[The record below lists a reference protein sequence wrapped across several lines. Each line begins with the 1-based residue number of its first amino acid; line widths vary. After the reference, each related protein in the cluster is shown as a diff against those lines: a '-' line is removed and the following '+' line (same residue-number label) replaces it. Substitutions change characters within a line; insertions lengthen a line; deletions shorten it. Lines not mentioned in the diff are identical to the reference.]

1 MHKQDIPREIVRVRR
16 EKETYVH
23 AFVTV
28 PVWRNPCADQGRPR
42 RDHLTPLCD
51 AQTARRSERMVAAL
65 FTAAALAGAGF
76 VVSCAA
82 IPNDAS
88 ILVMPMGSIRALDSA
103 LGLTL
108 SVALSCL
115 GAGLRRWA
123 RNRMSRATAMPPFP
137 QRTDE
142 GCLEA
147 PGDFEEP
154 VVPVLRE
161 RA

>member
-1 MHKQDIPREIVRVRR
+1 M
-16 EKETYVH
+16 
-23 AFVTV
+23 TV
-28 PVWRNPCADQGRPR
+28 PVWRNPRADQGNPR
-42 RDHLTPLCD
+42 RDHLTPPCD
-51 AQTARRSERMVAAL
+51 AQTTRRSERMVATL
-65 FTAAALAGAGF
+65 FTAAALAGAAF
-76 VVSCAA
+76 VVSYAA

-88 ILVMPMGSIRALDSA
+88 TLAMPMGSIRALNCA

-115 GAGLRRWA
+115 GAGFRRWA
-123 RNRMSRATAMPPFP
+123 RIRMSRTAAAPPFP

-154 VVPVLRE
+154 VVPEFRE

>member
-1 MHKQDIPREIVRVRR
+1 MHRQDIPREIVRVRR

-28 PVWRNPCADQGRPR
+28 PVWRNPRADQGRPR
-42 RDHLTPLCD
+42 RDPLTPLCD
-51 AQTARRSERMVAAL
+51 AQATRRSERMVAAL
-65 FTAAALAGAGF
+65 FTAAVLAGAGF
-76 VVSCAA
+76 VVSYAT

-88 ILVMPMGSIRALDSA
+88 ILVMPMGSIRALNFA

-115 GAGLRRWA
+115 GAGFRRWA
-123 RNRMSRATAMPPFP
+123 RMQISRTAAMPPFP

-154 VVPVLRE
+154 VVPVFRE